1 MKLKTV
7 LLICTGFIF
16 IGCSS
21 KEVTQPQSSPKVSG
35 ECIIQ
40 DRKAPKWV
48 CTGGDVKNYITA
60 VGSAKPTPLGFS
72 FQRSEAMAI
81 ARDEIAKQLQLKV
94 KNMFKNYMATT
105 GADIGSVEKV
115 TEYVSKQLTK
125 QTLTGSKQLN
135 IWIAPDKTLFVLV
148 GVPLNANKVK
158 EVIKSSLKNQ
168 EALWQKFQSQKAQK
182 ELEKSIEKEF
192 GNSYY

>member
-1 MKLKTV
+1 MKIKTS
-7 LLICTGFIF
+7 LLLGCTLLF

-21 KEVTQPQSSPKVSG
+21 KEAPKPTTPQVSG

-40 DRKAPKWV
+40 NSEAPKWV
-48 CTGGDVKNYITA
+48 CTGGDIKDYITA

-81 ARDEIAKQLQLKV
+81 ARDEIAKQLQIKI
-94 KNMFKNYMATT
+94 KNMFKNFMATT
-105 GADIGSVEKV
+105 GANTDSVEKA

-135 IWIAPDKTLFVLV
+135 MWIAPDKTLFVLV
-148 GVPLNANKVK
+148 GVPLNAQKVK
-158 EVIKSSLKNQ
+158 EVIKTSLGNK
-168 EALWQKFQSQKAQK
+168 EALWQKHLAEKSQK
-182 ELEKSIEKEF
+182 ELDEAIEKEF
-192 GNSYY
+192 GNY